1 MRGLFNFI
9 ITPKGKRYNNTTNVN
24 GTDLILNSSI
34 EDHLMINRTGVVK
47 ALPKLGK
54 TEIQVGNEV
63 ILHHNVFRRWY
74 NQYGDEK
81 NSRSFIDE
89 NTYCVQDDQIFLYKN
104 KNKWL
109 APSDYC
115 FVKPIKPYS
124 STTTDTEQPLVGIL
138 KYSNKSL
145 DNIGV
150 TENTLVGFS
159 PNSKFEFIIERE
171 RLYRVLTNSITIK
184 YEYQGNEE
192 EYNPSWLQSS

>member
-9 ITPKGKRYNNTTNVN
+9 IAPKGKRYNNTTTV
-24 GTDLILNSSI
+24 GDTELILNSSI
-34 EDHLMINRTGVVK
+34 EDHLMINRTGIVK
-47 ALPKLGK
+47 ALPKLGN
-54 TEIQVGNEV
+54 TDLQVGDEV

-89 NTYCVQDDQIFLYKN
+89 NTYCVQDDQIFLYRN

-115 FVKPIKPYS
+115 FVKPIKPYDKI
-124 STTTDTEQPLVGIL
+124 TTDTEQPLVGIL

-145 DNIGV
+145 DDIGL

-171 RLYRVLTNSITIK
+171 RLYRVLTSSITIK
-184 YEYQGNEE
+184 YEYQGQEE

>member
-9 ITPKGKRYNNTTNVN
+9 IAPKGKRYNNTTVV
-24 GTDLILNSSI
+24 GDTELILNSSI
-34 EDHLMINRTGVVK
+34 EDHLMINRTGIVK
-47 ALPKLGK
+47 ALPKLGN
-54 TEIQVGNEV
+54 TDLQVGDEV

-89 NTYCVQDDQIFLYKN
+89 NTYCVQDDQIFLYRN

-109 APSDYC
+109 APSNYC
-115 FVKPIKPYS
+115 FVKPIKPYDKI
-124 STTTDTEQPLVGIL
+124 TTDTEQPLVGIL

-145 DNIGV
+145 DDIGL

-171 RLYRVLTNSITIK
+171 RLYRVLTSSITIK
-184 YEYQGNEE
+184 YEYQGQEE

>member
-1 MRGLFNFI
+1 LRGLFNFI
-9 ITPKGKRYNNTTNVN
+9 IAPKGKRYNNTTTV
-24 GTDLILNSSI
+24 GDTELILNSSI
-34 EDHLMINRTGVVK
+34 EDHLMINRTGIVK
-47 ALPKLGK
+47 ALPKLGN
-54 TEIQVGNEV
+54 TDLQVGDEV

-89 NTYCVQDDQIFLYKN
+89 NTYCVQDDQIFLYRN

-115 FVKPIKPYS
+115 FVKPIKPYDKI
-124 STTTDTEQPLVGIL
+124 TTDTEQPLVGIL

-145 DNIGV
+145 DNIGL

-171 RLYRVLTNSITIK
+171 RLYRVLTSSITIK
-184 YEYQGNEE
+184 YEYQGQEE

>member
-9 ITPKGKRYNNTTNVN
+9 IAPKGKRYNNTTVV
-24 GTDLILNSSI
+24 GDTELILNSSI
-34 EDHLMINRTGVVK
+34 EDHLMINRTGIVK
-47 ALPKLGK
+47 ALPKLGN
-54 TEIQVGNEV
+54 TDLQVGDEV

-89 NTYCVQDDQIFLYKN
+89 NTYCVQDDQIFLYRN

-109 APSDYC
+109 APSNYC
-115 FVKPIKPYS
+115 FVKPIKPYDKI
-124 STTTDTEQPLVGIL
+124 TTDTEQPLVGIL

-145 DNIGV
+145 DDIGL

-171 RLYRVLTNSITIK
+171 RLYRVLTSSITIK
-184 YEYQGNEE
+184 YEYQGQEE
-192 EYNPSWLQSS
+192 EYNPSWLQSG